1 MNPYQ
6 AKADELDEKIRSMYP
21 NGNEPD
27 LTPEDNNDLS
37 LDAESNPVDDSGGE
51 SATPAAEET
60 VPKSQ
65 YDAAVKAM
73 NAAQRELAESRKQQ
87 SSSESSEEMEDMGDM
102 MGDNEEANE
111 EGNETAGN
119 QDFES
124 IIANL
129 EDLGF
134 DDFTPALRYLKDK
147 IDALGGVADDYIG
160 YRKQQHTDAF
170 WGAIR
175 EAHPDIQSFI
185 PPSDADYE
193 SYTDE
198 QKEYADWYAEQDQET
213 KDLFASDDPAVV
225 IQGLDMFR
233 SGGEAMQD
241 EEQETD
247 SPAVVAMVATEKPSK
262 KIEQAKA
269 VAAPSIAKGGDKASK
284 FNGRI
289 STEEWHKL
297 SREDRDAYN
306 RYLDEQMAS
315 K

>member
-1 MNPYQ
+1 MKNPYQ

-21 NGNEPD
+21 KGNEPD

-37 LDAESNPVDDSGGE
+37 LDAESNPVDMGGEE
-51 SATPAAEET
+51 SATPAAEPEEET
-60 VPKSQ
+60 VPKAQ

-73 NAAQRELAESRKQQ
+73 NAAMRESAELRKQK
-87 SSSESSEEMEDMGDM
+87 SSSEPSEEMEGMGDM
-102 MGDNEEANE
+102 TGESEESPE
-111 EGNETAGN
+111 MAGN

-160 YRKQQHTDAF
+160 YRKQQHSDAF

-198 QKEYADWYAEQDQET
+198 QKQYADWYAEQDQET

-233 SGGEAMQD
+233 GGGKEP
-241 EEQETD
+241 ETD
-247 SPAVVAMVATEKPSK
+247 SPAVAVVVAADKPDKPSK

-269 VAAPSIAKGGDKASK
+269 VSAPAIAKGGDKASK